1 MFNDRKGKVSVFVH
15 AVLSS
20 EESLESEE
28 SEYSSSRIGNG
39 GVVVAN
45 DVGVT
50 VVIISSGVWD
60 SGVGVLVDGRSGLGA

>member
-15 AVLSS
+15 AVSSS

-28 SEYSSSRIGNG
+28 SESSSSRIGNG

-45 DVGVT
+45 DVGGT
-50 VVIISSGVWD
+50 VVIVSSGVRD
-60 SGVGVLVDGRSGLGA
+60 SGLGVLVDGRSGLGE